1 MGLCDTTED
10 LSETLFQIT
19 LKDCGYE
26 VTFCKSGALHSVF
39 PLETDLREGAFSLP
53 HLTILLYCIHTR
65 SGGLKGLMFLRPAYS
80 GFQFPVPVT
89 DVTNA

>member
-26 VTFCKSGALHSVF
+26 VTFCKSGALHSQF
-39 PLETDLREGAFSLP
+39 
-53 HLTILLYCIHTR
+53 
-65 SGGLKGLMFLRPAYS
+65 FLWK
-80 GFQFPVPVT
+80 QI
-89 DVTNA
+89 